1 MYYEFSRTHPI
12 ARGLSHG
19 LALSRGRRRAC
30 GSFRSSIRSLGRPA
44 LDKYHQG
51 YQRYARAHD
60 EEIART
66 QAETQTIPK
75 QHRPLP
81 VPESM
86 ANPSAIILVAQ
97 MPRLRKIDSCPP
109 KKFSSYLILPVPFRD
124 RPPVPTRRAPRRIA
138 KRQIDKGRSPETRAA
153 FSHNPPD
160 GLSRFRKICGCIGLR
175 CGDISVRP

>member
-1 MYYEFSRTHPI
+1 LRVFSQQYSFSR
-12 ARGLSHG
+12 
-19 LALSRGRRRAC
+19 
-30 GSFRSSIRSLGRPA
+30 RPA

-51 YQRYARAHD
+51 YQRYPRAHD

-124 RPPVPTRRAPRRIA
+124 RPPVPTRRAPRRIT
-138 KRQIDKGRSPETRAA
+138 KRRDSKGRSGNRAA
-153 FSHNPPD
+153 FSALADVALNAAGVAD
-160 GLSRFRKICGCIGLR
+160 SAQFGFG
-175 CGDISVRP
+175 